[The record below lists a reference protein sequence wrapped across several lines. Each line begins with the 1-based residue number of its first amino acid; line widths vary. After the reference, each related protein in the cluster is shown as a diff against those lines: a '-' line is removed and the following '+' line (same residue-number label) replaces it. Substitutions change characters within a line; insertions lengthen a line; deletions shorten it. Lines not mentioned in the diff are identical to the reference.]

1 MEFKNEELVEREI
14 EIGNYLLQNFSLKL
28 ISEKTG
34 LSRKIIAA
42 HIHNM
47 MEKTKGRR
55 YGRADEIASKKESI
69 KNTSRVIKQNF

>member
-34 LSRKIIAA
+34 LSRKIVAA

-47 MEKTKGRR
+47 MKKLKAEDITKL
-55 YGRADEIASKKESI
+55 I
-69 KNTSRVIKQNF
+69 VLLKQMDR

>member
-47 MEKTKGRR
+47 MKKLKAE
-55 YGRADEIASKKESI
+55 DIAKLIVLLKLM
-69 KNTSRVIKQNF
+69 SR

>member
-14 EIGNYLLQNFSLKL
+14 EIGSYLLQNFSLKL

-47 MEKTKGRR
+47 M
-55 YGRADEIASKKESI
+55 KKLKAEDMVGLMKLLTI
-69 KNTSRVIKQNF
+69 MKK